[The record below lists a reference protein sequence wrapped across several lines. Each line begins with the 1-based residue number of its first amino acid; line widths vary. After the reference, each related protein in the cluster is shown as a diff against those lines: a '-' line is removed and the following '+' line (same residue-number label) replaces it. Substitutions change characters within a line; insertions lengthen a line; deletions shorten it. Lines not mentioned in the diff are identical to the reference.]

1 MLSLDLDSS
10 TWGSLASSLALV
22 LTLALSIRFWLLRP
36 HPIPLAYA
44 ISAAGW
50 LIYLWGSEA
59 GRVFNNPSL
68 VLFLHH
74 AGWQIAVVTLS
85 FLFLIS
91 SGVKRFEIHAIWMVQ
106 GCAGLLLLAWK
117 ASSSGFDAAAGSSWL
132 TLNLVCSGLVG
143 LHGVRSWFSSLSHVN
158 RLALAASVTGLAIC
172 AADLFAFERGQEGHK
187 LAGHVFSVAW
197 LLFWIVMRLC
207 KNYFLGQKGSPD
219 EPPSTSW
226 AAVTGFGVFTE
237 VEEAIAI
244 ERRRMAQE
252 LHDGVCSQ
260 LVNIIVMLN
269 ASQPRQPL
277 IVLALEQC
285 LLDLRIMVDVVDSAE
300 ESLVDALGRLRYRL
314 QKALD
319 SLGICMHWVVDID
332 GPLHQL
338 HGDRVVQVLR
348 IAQECLANVM
358 RHSGASM
365 VKVVCTYL
373 PDKQMMMLEVRD
385 NGQGMPSRDAGCL
398 GGKGLEN
405 MRQRARSLGGE
416 LQIQTKLQEG
426 TRVRL
431 LVPFAAGASKRKKNR
446 LDSLESSAS

>member
-269 ASQPRQPL
+269 AS
-277 IVLALEQC
+277 
-285 LLDLRIMVDVVDSAE
+285 
-300 ESLVDALGRLRYRL
+300 RL

>member
-1 MLSLDLDSS
+1 M
-10 TWGSLASSLALV
+10 
-22 LTLALSIRFWLLRP
+22 
-36 HPIPLAYA
+36 
-44 ISAAGW
+44 
-50 LIYLWGSEA
+50 
-59 GRVFNNPSL
+59 
-68 VLFLHH
+68 
-74 AGWQIAVVTLS
+74 
-85 FLFLIS
+85 
-91 SGVKRFEIHAIWMVQ
+91 
-106 GCAGLLLLAWK
+106 
-117 ASSSGFDAAAGSSWL
+117 
-132 TLNLVCSGLVG
+132 
-143 LHGVRSWFSSLSHVN
+143 
-158 RLALAASVTGLAIC
+158 
-172 AADLFAFERGQEGHK
+172 
-187 LAGHVFSVAW
+187 
-197 LLFWIVMRLC
+197 
-207 KNYFLGQKGSPD
+207 
-219 EPPSTSW
+219 
-226 AAVTGFGVFTE
+226 TGFGVFTE

-319 SLGICMHWVVDID
+319 SLGICMHWVVDVE

-385 NGQGMPSRDAGCL
+385 NGQGMPSRDGGCL
-398 GGKGLEN
+398 GGKGMEN